1 MVAHLESIVG
11 KHNNVVIDLVEKQL
25 RSAGQMHALALLY
38 ASSGR
43 EADALSTWQVH
54 ACRTAKVS
62 CASSQSGCAH
72 NFASTV

>member
-1 MVAHLESIVG
+1 MVAQLESIVG
-11 KHNNVVIDLVEKQL
+11 KHNNVVVEVVEQQL

-54 ACRTAKVS
+54 A
-62 CASSQSGCAH
+62 
-72 NFASTV
+72 